1 MKRFQ
6 VVRLMFSIYDIL
18 VSPIKY
24 CLAGKVHRA
33 MSSGLPNRYII
44 RRLAYIDLFQSRGDD
59 CQLQG
64 WVTSGKLRE
73 DLRKDHAR
81 LA

>member
-1 MKRFQ
+1 
-6 VVRLMFSIYDIL
+6 
-18 VSPIKY
+18 
-24 CLAGKVHRA
+24 
-33 MSSGLPNRYII
+33 MSSGLPDRYII

-73 DLRKDHAR
+73 DLRKDRAR